1 VEATVP
7 RQVDH
12 DERRAQLS
20 LAVWRVVRQ
29 HGLDGLTLRSVAAEA
44 GCTTGRVAHYFK
56 DKQALLTHAR
66 DVMHRRMASRIDA
79 LPPQAD
85 ARARLRA
92 VLLEGLPLDGDRML
106 GSTVWAHFLLA
117 SRTDPLL
124 RKEHTLR
131 HERWVAR
138 LTGLLRTAYT
148 ESNVGTV
155 DDGELDERVRCLV
168 ACLDGLALSAVA
180 TPEAYPPELVER
192 VIDVQLNLLIPEANG
207 DGAHRR
213 GRAGGPPAAATD
225 RRAAHRA

>member
-1 VEATVP
+1 MP

-20 LAVWRVVRQ
+20 LAVWHVVVEQ
-29 HGLDGLTLRSVAAEA
+29 GLDGLTLRSVAAAA

-66 DVMHRRMASRIDA
+66 DVMHRRMAARIDA
-79 LPPQAD
+79 LPSQPD

-117 SRTDPLL
+117 ARTDPVL

-138 LTGLLRTAYT
+138 LTGLLRSAYE
-148 ESNVGTV
+148 ESTV
-155 DDGELDERVRCLV
+155 DGVADGEVEGRVRCLV

-180 TPEAYPPELVER
+180 TPGAYPPEMVER
-192 VIDVQLNLLIPEANG
+192 VIDVQLNLLIPEGSG
-207 DGAHRR
+207 DRADRR
-213 GRAGGPPAAATD
+213 GGTGRRPATAAG
-225 RRAAHRA
+225 RRTARGA